1 MKIGN
6 YLKDKIFIISILL
19 IVYFII
25 LSFII
30 GFKINIQFKIIF
42 SIIYLLMII
51 ILFCYDY
58 FRKYFFYKDM
68 INKLKLLDEKYLLCE
83 LIKSPYFLEGKIFYD
98 VLYEINKSMNEN
110 IIDYKEK
117 INNFKDYIE
126 LWIHEVKIPLSAL
139 ILYTHNKKVNKTIL
153 KEINRIDEY
162 LEQILYYIRSEN
174 SNEDYIIKQ
183 VLLSKVIRDVMLK
196 NKDILLEKNINVTID
211 LDNILVLTDIKWL
224 EFMINQVIS
233 NSIKY
238 VRNIKNREIKIK
250 AYKNKDNIIL
260 EIYDNGI
267 GIPKCDINKVFN
279 KTFTGI
285 NGRKINSSTGM
296 GLYIVNNLCK
306 KLGHKVKI
314 ESDEGKYTK
323 VLFYF
328 DSNLFY
334 REVC

>member
-1 MKIGN
+1 MKIGS
-6 YLKDKIFIISILL
+6 YLKDKWFIITIFLFTYL
-19 IVYFII
+19 TL
-25 LSFII
+25 LSFIV
-30 GFKINIQFKIIF
+30 GFKIGMQFKIIF
-42 SIIYLLMII
+42 SVIYLLLVI

-68 INKLKLLDEKYLLCE
+68 INKLKLLNEKYLLCE
-83 LIKSPYFLEGKIFYD
+83 LVKKPDFLEGKIIYD
-98 VLYEINKSMNEN
+98 VLYEVNKSMNEN

-117 INNFKDYIE
+117 INNFKEYIE

-139 ILYTHNKKVNKTIL
+139 ILYTHNKKINKTIL

-183 VLLSKVIRDVMLK
+183 VLLSKVVREVMLK

-211 LDNILVLTDIKWL
+211 LDNIKVLTDIKWL

-238 VRNIKNREIKIK
+238 TKNIKNRKIIIK
-250 AYKNKDNIIL
+250 AYKIKDNIIL

-279 KTFTGI
+279 KTFTGL

-306 KLGHKVKI
+306 KLGHKVRI
-314 ESDEGKYTK
+314 ESIEGKYTK

-328 DSNLFY
+328 DNNLFY
-334 REVC
+334 REVK